1 MNPLDAL
8 ISTGGGGF
16 SGSSSSNTGAATFTT
31 GFNDAGFTVNQ
42 GAPPSWLVYAAIAGA
57 GIALFLALRRR

>member
-16 SGSSSSNTGAATFTT
+16 SGSSSSNTGAVDFGRTAFDNS
-31 GFNDAGFTVNQ
+31 GFVVNQ
-42 GAPPSWLVYAAIAGA
+42 GAPTWLVYLAIGAGA
-57 GIALFLALRRR
+57 VALFLVLRRK